1 MNEDLRMVPWNRDGF
16 KVGLCAKSPVGI
28 SESLLCLTNNT
39 GIGQTTFSTMLERFD
54 KLYSRQFYLHHYTE
68 YIDEASFGAARE
80 DVRQLIDEYAILE
93 RGAGAGAGAGAGG
106 RGNTLT
112 RAQPIGQQSV

>member
-1 MNEDLRMVPWNRDGF
+1 MVPWNRDGF